1 MLAPK
6 IGRRVLQYGAGV
18 LAAGVALQAVAVHV
32 ASADTSFWVFVP
44 GLVVTGA
51 GFGLMVAPI
60 GMFTIAEVPVEQA
73 GSASGLFNTTTQLA
87 NAIGIAL
94 LGTLFF
100 EVVSRQRSAV
110 PAELFGPAFQVVLV
124 AVAALMGLAWLA
136 ARRCPR
142 PRPRRCPSWP
152 SG

>member
-1 MLAPK
+1 MLA
-6 IGRRVLQYGAGV
+6 LGA
-18 LAAGVALQAVAVHV
+18 ALQAVVVHG
-32 ASADTSFWVFVP
+32 ATADTSFWLFVP

-100 EVVSRQRSAV
+100 EVVSRQTSTV
-110 PAELFGPAFQVVLV
+110 PSELFGPAFQVVLV
-124 AVAALMGLAWLA
+124 AVAALMALAWVA
-136 ARRCPR
+136 ARALPETA
-142 PRPRRCPSWP
+142 PEEVPEVV
-152 SG
+152 

>member
-1 MLAPK
+1 
-6 IGRRVLQYGAGV
+6 
-18 LAAGVALQAVAVHV
+18 
-32 ASADTSFWVFVP
+32 VFVP

-60 GMFTIAEVPVEQA
+60 GMFTIAEVPVEKA
-73 GSASGLFNTTTQLA
+73 GSASGLFNTTGQLA

-100 EVVSRQRSAV
+100 EVVSRQQSTI

-124 AVAALMGLAWLA
+124 AVALMMAVAALA
-136 ARRCPR
+136 AKALPAAA
-142 PRPRRCPSWP
+142 PAEVPEVI
-152 SG
+152 

>member
-1 MLAPK
+1 
-6 IGRRVLQYGAGV
+6 
-18 LAAGVALQAVAVHV
+18 VAEGLDVG
-32 ASADTSFWVFVP
+32 SADTTFWVFVP

-60 GMFTIAEVPVEQA
+60 GMFTISEVPVEQA

-100 EVVSRQRSAV
+100 EIVSQQRSAL
-110 PAELFGPAFQVVLV
+110 PAELFAPAFQAVLV
-124 AVAALMGLAWLA
+124 AVAALMAVA
-136 ARRCPR
+136 AIASRALPKAA
-142 PRPRRCPSWP
+142 PAELPEAV
-152 SG
+152 